1 MFNLNVYSLNSIK
14 MKLSSITK
22 SFTVSLLLLSLNSCD
37 LFKDISVSDA
47 DYQPYDAII
56 VPGFPFND
64 EEGKMN
70 AFQRMRLFWALHL
83 YETGETNYIIVS
95 GSAVHSPYVEAEIF
109 AIFLAELGVNPKHI
123 IIENRA
129 EHSTENVFYSLELAK
144 KLDLKRVAVA
154 TDPMQSKMIAYLMR
168 KINMEIDYLPTDLK
182 MISTKYQLKF
192 EHAIDGS
199 PAYVKN
205 FIPLKERENRK
216 LRMQGTRGERYLK
229 SVEEERTVQANF
241 N

>member
-1 MFNLNVYSLNSIK
+1 
-14 MKLSSITK
+14 MKHTPLEIYV
-22 SFTVSLLLLSLNSCD
+22 FGLLLLISLNSCN
-37 LFKDISVSDA
+37 LFKDVSISDPE
-47 DYQPYDAII
+47 YQPYDAII

-109 AIFLAELGVNPKHI
+109 AIFLTELGVNPKHI

-144 KLDLKRVAVA
+144 KLDLKRVAIA

-168 KINMEIDYLPTDLK
+168 NVDVEIDYLPTDLK
-182 MISTKYQLKF
+182 MIFNKYQPKF
-192 EHAIDGS
+192 DHAIDGS
-199 PAYVKN
+199 AAYVNN
-205 FIPLKERENRK
+205 FVPLKVRENRK

-229 SVEEERTVQANF
+229 TIEDESTAQAYND
-241 N
+241 

>member
-1 MFNLNVYSLNSIK
+1 
-14 MKLSSITK
+14 MKLSSLTK
-22 SFTVSLLLLSLNSCD
+22 LLSGFILLISFTSCNI
-37 LFKDISVSDA
+37 FKEISVSDA

-144 KLDLKRVAVA
+144 KLDLKRVVVA

-168 KINMEIDYLPTDLK
+168 NIDVEIDYLPTDLK
-182 MISTKYQLKF
+182 MIFTKYQPKF
-192 EHAIDGS
+192 DHAIDGS
-199 PAYVKN
+199 PAYVNN
-205 FIPLKERENRK
+205 FVPLKERENRK

-229 SVEEERTVQANF
+229 SVEEERTAQAYSN
-241 N
+241 